1 MLEAKI
7 DTSTAISIRKGR
19 DYMARVPTGFRKRT
33 GGGFEKRFTVNGVRY
48 SVYGATIK
56 ECQDREQEKRE
67 QLKAGI
73 YSTNAAITFDKYF
86 QEWIAQKEL
95 RVRGA
100 TIAGYQS
107 IYNCYISKAIGR
119 CKIRLIERRQ
129 VVALMNK
136 IAATGKVSAANF
148 ARLVICMVL
157 KAAVVDDIV
166 SRNVAEN
173 IPSIKRTK
181 PPARDTIHRELTE
194 YELKQFFLLAKT
206 SLYYNAFRFLL
217 YTGTRAGECS
227 GLQWRDIDK
236 KKNVVHIRRTITK
249 GKDAKPI
256 VGTEPKTK
264 KSKRD
269 IPINQSIRAVLD
281 EQWAFYRDTHEV
293 LALNDFVFPGRNDRP
308 SNENQL
314 RSVVIAILEKGAK
327 QGIFIKRFGVHAFRD
342 TFASRAV
349 RAGIPPN
356 TLKEILGHASLAMTM
371 DLYAH
376 VNQQDKEEG
385 MQKMEAIDL

>member
-1 MLEAKI
+1 
-7 DTSTAISIRKGR
+7 
-19 DYMARVPTGFRKRT
+19 MARVPTGFRKRP
-33 GGGFEKRFTVNGVRY
+33 GGGFEKRFTVNGVRF
-48 SVYGATIK
+48 SVYGSTIK
-56 ECQDREQEKRE
+56 ECQEREQEKRE

-73 YSTNAAITFDKYF
+73 YSTNASVTFDKYF
-86 QEWIAQKEL
+86 KEWIAQKEL

-100 TIAGYQS
+100 TIANYQS
-107 IYNCYISKAIGR
+107 IYGRYIQKAIGR
-119 CKIRLIERRQ
+119 CKIKLIERRQ
-129 VVALMNK
+129 VVALMNR
-136 IAATGKVSAANF
+136 IAATGKISAANYT
-148 ARLVICMVL
+148 RLVISMVL
-157 KAAVVDDIV
+157 KAAVVDDIIP
-166 SRNVAEN
+166 RNVAEN
-173 IPSIKRTK
+173 IAPIKRTK

-194 YELKQFFLLAKT
+194 EELKQFFLLAKT

-236 KKNVVHIRRTITK
+236 KKNVVHIRRTITR
-249 GKDAKPI
+249 GKDGKPM
-256 VGTEPKTK
+256 VGTETKTE

-269 IPINQSIRAVLD
+269 IPINQSIKTVLD
-281 EQWAFYRDTHEV
+281 EQWNFYRDTHEV
-293 LALNDFVFPGRNDRP
+293 LALNDFVFPGQNDKP
-308 SNENQL
+308 ANENQL
-314 RSVVIAILEKGAK
+314 GGAIRNVLKRGEK

-356 TLKEILGHASLAMTM
+356 TLKEILGHTSLAMTM

-385 MQKMEAIDL
+385 MQKMEAINL

>member
-1 MLEAKI
+1 
-7 DTSTAISIRKGR
+7 
-19 DYMARVPTGFRKRT
+19 MARVPTGFRKRP
-33 GGGFEKRFTVNGVRY
+33 GGGFEKRFTVDGVRY

-73 YSTNAAITFDKYF
+73 YSTNAVITFDKYF
-86 QEWIAQKEL
+86 NEWIAQKEL
-95 RVRGA
+95 RVKA
-100 TIAGYQS
+100 ITVFNYQS
-107 IYNCYISKAIGR
+107 VYRRYIQKAIGR
-119 CKIRLIERRQ
+119 CKIKLIERRQ
-129 VVALMNK
+129 IVALMNR
-136 IAATGKVSAANF
+136 IAATGKVNAANYT
-148 ARLVICMVL
+148 RLVISMVL
-157 KAAVVDDIV
+157 KAAVVDDII

-173 IPSIKRTK
+173 IAPIKRTK

-194 YELKQFFLLAKT
+194 EELKLFFSLAQT

-236 KKNVVHIRRTITK
+236 KKNVVHIRRTITR
-249 GKDAKPI
+249 GKDGRPI
-256 VGTEPKTK
+256 VGTETKTK
-264 KSKRD
+264 KSTRD
-269 IPINQSIRAVLD
+269 IPINQSIKAVLT
-281 EQWAFYRDTHEV
+281 EQWNFYRDTHEV
-293 LALNDFVFPGRNDRP
+293 LALNDFVFTGKYDRP
-308 SNENQL
+308 TNENQL
-314 RSVVIAILEKGAK
+314 GMAIRNVLKRGEK
-327 QGIFIKRFGVHAFRD
+327 QGVFIKRFGVHAFRD

-349 RAGIPPN
+349 RAGVPPN

-385 MQKMEAIDL
+385 MEKMEAVNL